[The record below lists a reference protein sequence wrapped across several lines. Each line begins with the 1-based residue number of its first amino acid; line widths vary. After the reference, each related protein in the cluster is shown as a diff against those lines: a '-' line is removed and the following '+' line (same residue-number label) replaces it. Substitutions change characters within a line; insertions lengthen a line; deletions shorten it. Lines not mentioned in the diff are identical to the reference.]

1 MLAALF
7 PFLSGCAS
15 PAYYSQA
22 ISGHMQLMRQ
32 REDITAL
39 LNSGETDPE
48 LARELELSAEIL
60 DFATDRLLLPDN
72 GSYRQFVRTGRDAVT
87 WNVVAAPE
95 FSLKPKLWCFVVS
108 GCVAYRGYFHS
119 GDAERLAE
127 KLAGTG
133 YDTSVSPAIAY
144 STLGWFDDPLLD
156 TMIQYSDEQLAAFIF
171 HELAHQQLYVRG
183 DTAFNEAW
191 AGFIEQIGVRLW
203 LESSGRS
210 ARLPGWLKQ
219 ESAGIQFNALL
230 QDVQKKLNALY
241 ASDLPEEQM
250 RTEKVRVFGYL
261 QDAYRQMVELQWD
274 GQNYYSA
281 MFSRA
286 LNNASLALVNSYRG
300 GFCAFTQLYRSA
312 QEDMGRFQQLARE
325 KAELKAEQRQAW
337 LQQSCEVIASGTDL

>member
-1 MLAALF
+1 
-7 PFLSGCAS
+7 
-15 PAYYSQA
+15 
-22 ISGHMQLMRQ
+22 MQMMRQ
-32 REDITAL
+32 REDITTL

-60 DFATDRLLLPDN
+60 DFATDQLLLPDN
-72 GSYRQFVRTGRDAVT
+72 GSYRQFVQTGRDAVT

-95 FSLKPKLWCFVVS
+95 FSLRPKLWCFIVS
-108 GCVAYRGYFHS
+108 GCVAYRGYFQT
-119 GDAERLAE
+119 GDAERLAK
-127 KLAGTG
+127 KLADAG

-191 AGFIEQIGVRLW
+191 AGFIEQTGVRLW

-230 QDVQKKLNALY
+230 QDTQKKLGVLY
-241 ASDLPEEQM
+241 ESDLPEEQM
-250 RTEKVRVFGYL
+250 RTEKTRVFGNL
-261 QDAYRQMVELQWD
+261 QDAYGQMVDLQWD
-274 GQNYYSA
+274 GHSYYSA
-281 MFSRA
+281 MFSRE
-286 LNNASLALVNSYRG
+286 LNNASLALVNSYHG
-300 GFCAFTQLYRSA
+300 GVCAFRQLYRSA

-325 KAELKAEQRQAW
+325 KAKLNAEQRQAW
-337 LQQSCEVIASGTDL
+337 LQQSCEVIASGSDL

>member
-1 MLAALF
+1 
-7 PFLSGCAS
+7 
-15 PAYYSQA
+15 
-22 ISGHMQLMRQ
+22 MQMMRQ
-32 REDITAL
+32 RQDITDL

-60 DFATDRLLLPDN
+60 DFATDQLLLPDS
-72 GSYRQFVRTGRDAVT
+72 GSYRQFVQTGRDAVT

-95 FSLKPKLWCFVVS
+95 FSLKPKRWCFIVS
-108 GCVAYRGYFHS
+108 GCVAYRGYFHTR
-119 GDAERLAE
+119 DAERLAE
-127 KLAGTG
+127 KLADAG

-191 AGFIEQIGVRLW
+191 AGFVEQTGVRLW

-230 QDVQKKLNALY
+230 QDTQKKLVALY
-241 ASDLPEEQM
+241 EGDLPEEQM
-250 RTEKVRVFGYL
+250 RTEKTRIFGNL
-261 QDAYRQMVELQWD
+261 QDAYGQMVDLQWD
-274 GQNYYSA
+274 GHSYYSA
-281 MFSRA
+281 MFSRE
-286 LNNASLALVNSYRG
+286 LNNASLALVNSYHG
-300 GFCAFTQLYRSA
+300 GVCAFRQLYRSA
-312 QEDMGRFQQLARE
+312 QEDMGRFQQLSRE
-325 KAELKAEQRQAW
+325 KAKLDAEQRQAW
-337 LQQSCEVIASGTDL
+337 LQQSCEVIASGSDL